1 MSVNALAILFE
12 AFANREIDPSKPIQQ
27 SIGFPKERKENNRQ
41 DLNMKFS
48 FWSTIK
54 CFDLIIWPQAT
65 HRNNDL

>member
-1 MSVNALAILFE
+1 MSQCQYVDCFVLSLMSVNALAILFE

-48 FWSTIK
+48 F
-54 CFDLIIWPQAT
+54 LY
-65 HRNNDL
+65 NNQML